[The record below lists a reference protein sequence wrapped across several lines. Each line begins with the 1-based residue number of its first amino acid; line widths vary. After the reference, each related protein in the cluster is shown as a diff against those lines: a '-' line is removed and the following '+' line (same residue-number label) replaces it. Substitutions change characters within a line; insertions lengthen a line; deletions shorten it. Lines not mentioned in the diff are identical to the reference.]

1 MAIQNRRGAYTNF
14 NPTKMLPGEYAIVLS
29 GDPDGS
35 SGYAVYMCFGS
46 SVVKRLILDDDLTS
60 ALADLTITWSD
71 ISDAPTS
78 DTTLSVVGGFA
89 DAATVGLTI
98 LGNIAAGYDASSAY
112 AVGAY
117 CVHSNQLYRCTT
129 AIGSG
134 GEAWNSNHWTAVT
147 LASEIDAIELAWS
160 AITGKPSIDAG
171 TGSNSIVENQASQA
185 SGSSSHAEGIGTIA
199 NHKSQ
204 HVFGEYNTADGS
216 SAAATARGN
225 YVEIVGKG
233 TGTSARSNARTL
245 DWSGNEVLAGGL
257 TAGGN
262 VSSSGNVSATG
273 TLSSGGNATVGGALS
288 TTGNATVGGDLTVS
302 GGDLTLGS
310 TALSQSKLSSILSSK
325 VKCTDANSDG
335 NVVISFE
342 NFS

>member
-60 ALADLTITWSD
+60 ALADLTIAWSD

-129 AIGSG
+129 AISSG

-245 DWSGNEVLAGGL
+245 DWDGNEVLAGGI
-257 TAGGN
+257 
-262 VSSSGNVSATG
+262 
-273 TLSSGGNATVGGALS
+273 
-288 TTGNATVGGDLTVS
+288 TTGGDATIGGDITVS